1 MRYGVLVESPNGIE
15 IIMWNSAEA
24 RKMVRIYIVFGR
36 FSNGL
41 VHRIKVSFLSVITL
55 QVKEDLHVITLRQ
68 LSQYAKRG
76 LA

>member
-15 IIMWNSAEA
+15 IIMWNNADA
-24 RKMVRIYIVFGR
+24 RNMVRMYIDLGR

-55 QVKEDLHVITLRQ
+55 QVKEDLHVITIRQ
-68 LSQYAKRG
+68 LVHTKRG